1 MLKLRTLPRPMFPLI
16 GLMLWIGVGQAFAQQ
31 ETEEEKQERLYRE
44 DYERYQK
51 MSALPDLTKRADLLL
66 AFIKERPDS
75 KMMQYAQDNF
85 ERVLD
90 GLLKQENNAAIL
102 ALSERFIKMR
112 PNVGETYYFYGA
124 VLKNNNKFAEA
135 MDALAK
141 CYVLKN
147 PLSTRARDAL
157 ERMYKARN
165 AGADSVGVAAGVQKI
180 IKKAQDEVG
189 K

>member
-1 MLKLRTLPRPMFPLI
+1 MLKLRALPRRMFPLI
-16 GLMLWIGVGQAFAQQ
+16 GLMLWVGIGQAVAQQ

-51 MSALPDLTKRADLLL
+51 MAALPDLTKRADLLL
-66 AFIKERPDS
+66 AFVKERPDS

-85 ERVLD
+85 QRVLD
-90 GLLKQENNAAIL
+90 SLLKQDNNTAIL

-112 PNVGETYYFYGA
+112 PKVGETYYFYGA
-124 VLKNNNKFAEA
+124 SLKNNNKFAEA

-141 CYVLKN
+141 CYVLRN
-147 PLSTRARDAL
+147 PLSARAKDAL

-165 AGADSVGVAAGVQKI
+165 AGVDSVGVDAGVAKL
-180 IKKAQDEVG
+180 IKKA
-189 K
+189 

>member
-1 MLKLRTLPRPMFPLI
+1 L
-16 GLMLWIGVGQAFAQQ
+16 
-31 ETEEEKQERLYRE
+31 
-44 DYERYQK
+44 
-51 MSALPDLTKRADLLL
+51 
-66 AFIKERPDS
+66 DS
-75 KMMQYAQDNF
+75 
-85 ERVLD
+85 
-90 GLLKQENNAAIL
+90 LLKQDNNTAIL

-112 PNVGETYYFYGA
+112 PKVGETYYFYGA
-124 VLKNNNKFAEA
+124 SLKNNNKFAEA

-147 PLSTRARDAL
+147 PLSARAKDAL

-165 AGADSVGVAAGVQKI
+165 AGVDSVGVDAGVAKL